1 MESDVVHILQGS
13 VLRLLDGEK
22 EFLLKA
28 FEPRGIS
35 TGCIDFQQNIVS
47 FPQAYVGYIN
57 LPTRRIMIDPKHN
70 GVNLRHII
78 RIYYFLYS
86 SDSSDLDDPI
96 YDVDSGGTFDIIE
109 LFISELDKV
118 AKKGLPVEYRE
129 GRENLQYLRGN
140 INVVQTM
147 MNKQLGRRDIFDC
160 SFDELSRDI
169 TINQVLYKAYN
180 KAIRIMDMEKAS
192 LLNRDFGDISD
203 IYQVPQITLN
213 TNTMYCKK
221 ALTLAYMIL
230 NDLSVSDYGNQAYGQ
245 NFLVNFDRLFEDFIK
260 KILVTYSGDYNFTY
274 WESEKQ
280 YAVCSGAD
288 YDDYFKS
295 YIPDMLYLYQE
306 NEMPISAFGIL
317 DMKNKTSKPF
327 SNADVYQMF
336 FYANELHSKRVI
348 LCYPAGREQQNAVL
362 KFNNE
367 DFSLKQIHGV
377 YINIAGDTSKEFK
390 ENINMFI
397 DKIKALM

>member
-1 MESDVVHILQGS
+1 MLSLIHI
-13 VLRLLDGEK
+13 
-22 EFLLKA
+22 
-28 FEPRGIS
+28 
-35 TGCIDFQQNIVS
+35 
-47 FPQAYVGYIN
+47 
-57 LPTRRIMIDPKHN
+57 
-70 GVNLRHII
+70 
-78 RIYYFLYS
+78 
-86 SDSSDLDDPI
+86 
-96 YDVDSGGTFDIIE
+96 
-109 LFISELDKV
+109 
-118 AKKGLPVEYRE
+118 
-129 GRENLQYLRGN
+129 
-140 INVVQTM
+140 
-147 MNKQLGRRDIFDC
+147 
-160 SFDELSRDI
+160 
-169 TINQVLYKAYN
+169 
-180 KAIRIMDMEKAS
+180 
-192 LLNRDFGDISD
+192 
-203 IYQVPQITLN
+203 
-213 TNTMYCKK
+213 
-221 ALTLAYMIL
+221 
-230 NDLSVSDYGNQAYGQ
+230 
-245 NFLVNFDRLFEDFIK
+245 FIK